1 MPVLTAPPIDFGP
14 PWRHVGV
21 RSRFGHAMEL
31 FALDE
36 TPLGYADAWRR
47 AREVMV
53 DAGFSWSDKTGP
65 GRLMPCWWALP
76 TDTDVGALEAA
87 VAEAVAA
94 GAAARAEEDAKREA
108 ARLAELARVAEISG
122 PIRERLLEI
131 CRTRP
136 WSLGR
141 AYAEAIEH
149 AHDDAWTQHGLNVAK
164 DWVAAADATEARTE
178 ARLTGRG
185 PAQWHERANDPDVR
199 DAALAGLRHIAG
211 MDEDWASD
219 ANGVGF
225 SQVTTWAGHLLA
237 ARDVLDQ
244 GAAAHA
250 LGILWQ
256 HRRQLP
262 PSIAQRALG
271 IEPKPQRGGGAGNLL
286 ARAG

>member
-1 MPVLTAPPIDFGP
+1 
-14 PWRHVGV
+14 
-21 RSRFGHAMEL
+21 MEL
-31 FALDE
+31 YALDE

-108 ARLAELARVAEISG
+108 ARLAELARVAEISE
-122 PIRERLLEI
+122 PIRLRLREI
-131 CRTRP
+131 VSARP
-136 WSLGR
+136 WALGR
-141 AYAEAIEH
+141 AYAEA
-149 AHDDAWTQHGLNVAK
+149 ADLAYDDAWTAYGLNAAK
-164 DWVAAADATEARTE
+164 GWIANATATEARTE

-185 PAQWHERANDPDVR
+185 PAQWHERAGDPDVR
-199 DAALAGLRHIAG
+199 DAALEGLRILAGL
-211 MDEDWASD
+211 DEDWASE
-219 ANGVGF
+219 ANGQGF
-225 SQVTTWAGHLLA
+225 SQTTTWAGHTLA

-250 LGILWQ
+250 LGILWP

-262 PSIAQRALG
+262 PSLAQRALG
-271 IEPKPQRGGGAGNLL
+271 IEPKARRGGGAGDLL